1 MAWNKKKSYN
11 LLKSDKKSK
20 TANGTYTKKTE
31 MRKISNSLSS
41 SSANSSTGL
50 ILKLPKQANTK
61 KLHKILQMDGPI
73 KKVFKEWNI
82 VVPQTEF
89 FAPRSCEYYL
99 HFNVKLPY
107 PETEYKNCQI
117 KKENLLKVNNFK

>member
-1 MAWNKKKSYN
+1 
-11 LLKSDKKSK
+11 
-20 TANGTYTKKTE
+20 
-31 MRKISNSLSS
+31 
-41 SSANSSTGL
+41 
-50 ILKLPKQANTK
+50 
-61 KLHKILQMDGPI
+61 MDGPI

-117 KKENLLKVNNFK
+117 KKENLLKVTTLNKIKLLISRTGLFILCNFFRGK